1 MNWSRSDLIEQL
13 ARHAGLTSEGA
24 RQAVDALFGTARE
37 PGLIA
42 TALRAGG
49 RVQLA
54 GFGTFEARQRRERAG
69 RHPQTRERITIPAGV
84 AACFRAGAG
93 LKTSIR

>member
-24 RQAVDALFGTARE
+24 RQAVDALFGTTSE

-42 TALRAGG
+42 TALRDGG

-54 GFGTFEARQRRERAG
+54 GFGTFEARQRRERQG
-69 RHPQTRERITIPAGV
+69 HNPQTREKITIPASV
-84 AACFRAGAG
+84 APCFRAGQG
-93 LKTSIR
+93 LKSSIR

>member
-13 ARHAGLTSEGA
+13 ARHAGLTAEGA
-24 RQAVDALFGTARE
+24 RHAVDALFCTTGE

-54 GFGTFEARQRRERAG
+54 GFGTFEARLRRERQG
-69 RHPQTRERITIPAGV
+69 SHPQTRAKITIPASL
-84 AACFRAGAG
+84 APCFRAGAS
-93 LKTSIR
+93 LKTHVR